1 MDQNDVER
9 QIVKPFEHIT
19 RLYNALDQTSAK
31 YGTDVDLYPPEIRAI
46 TAIGE
51 HPGSSLKELAQYL
64 DVSKSTATKT
74 VQKLVKK
81 GMAAKTFAAN
91 SENKLAVHLTPQGEV
106 ARQHHADYDAYLDQ
120 QLIAIFDQVPPEL
133 LPYLSTIATEAEAY
147 FKKELAERQK

>member
-1 MDQNDVER
+1 MDQNEVE
-9 QIVKPFEHIT
+9 QKIVKPFEHIT

-46 TAIGE
+46 TAIGN
-51 HPGSSLKELAQYL
+51 HPDSSLKELAQYL

-81 GMAAKTFAAN
+81 GMAAKAFAAN
-91 SENKLAVHLTPQGEV
+91 SENQLAVRLTAKGEV

-120 QLIAIFDQVPPEL
+120 QLIAIFAKVPPEL
-133 LPYLSTIATEAEAY
+133 LPYLGTIANEAEAY